1 MFQHLLLAHTGTV
14 LSPTIAGATNHATN
28 HTLRSSVTTGT
39 TFVHGTGRQQEL
51 PLACNGSNLRPSD
64 RGFMTFQPHRPRL
77 HSQSEQ
83 SYYIALLVVR
93 DTTVPTAP

>member
-28 HTLRSSVTTGT
+28 HTLR
-39 TFVHGTGRQQEL
+39 RQQEL